1 LLSVQIRDLLD
12 LTLTS
17 PTDKISIDQKEI
29 EMITRQAGI
38 AMALAAR
45 SSAIWRKRMA
55 IGHPSKVKSIE
66 RCTVLLTVGRY
77 LKGS

>member
-45 SSAIWRKRMA
+45 SSLFREKEWQLVTA
-55 IGHPSKVKSIE
+55 VK
-66 RCTVLLTVGRY
+66 
-77 LKGS
+77 

>member
-1 LLSVQIRDLLD
+1 LLSVQIIDLLD
-12 LTLTS
+12 LTLPS

-38 AMALAAR
+38 A
-45 SSAIWRKRMA
+45 
-55 IGHPSKVKSIE
+55 